1 VRPYDKEYRIGNG
14 LQGFSQL
21 CDVMVIALTGGVG
34 VDPVRIGSPSIS
46 GPAGI
51 PLVRDN
57 IRWFSRIR
65 LPMIS
70 PRGIRGRIYILID
83 GRLFPL
89 QAVDDFFQIG
99 QQ

>member
-1 VRPYDKEYRIGNG
+1 VRPYDKEYRIGKG

-21 CDVMVIALTGGVG
+21 CDVRVITLTGVVD
-34 VDPVRIGSPSIS
+34 VDPMWISSSLIS
-46 GPAGI
+46 GPTGI

-70 PRGIRGRIYILID
+70 PRGIRGRVYILIN

>member
-1 VRPYDKEYRIGNG
+1 V
-14 LQGFSQL
+14 
-21 CDVMVIALTGGVG
+21 VVIALTGVVN
-34 VDPVRIGSPSIS
+34 VDPVWTGFPLVS

-57 IRWFSRIR
+57 IRWFSRNH

-70 PRGIRGRIYILID
+70 PRGIRGRIYILND

-89 QAVDDFFQIG
+89 QAVDDFFQVS

>member
-1 VRPYDKEYRIGNG
+1 
-14 LQGFSQL
+14 
-21 CDVMVIALTGGVG
+21 MVIALTGVVD
-34 VDPVRIGSPSIS
+34 VDPVWMNSPLVS

-51 PLVRDN
+51 PLVRDD
-57 IRWFSRIR
+57 IWWFSRIH

-70 PRGIRGRIYILID
+70 PRGIRGRIQDLID
-83 GRLFPL
+83 RRLFPL

>member
-1 VRPYDKEYRIGNG
+1 
-14 LQGFSQL
+14 
-21 CDVMVIALTGGVG
+21 MVIALTGVVN
-34 VDPVRIGSPSIS
+34 VDPVWTGSPSIF
-46 GPAGI
+46 GPAGM

-70 PRGIRGRIYILID
+70 PRGIRGGIYILID

-89 QAVDDFFQIG
+89 QAVDDFFQVS

>member
-1 VRPYDKEYRIGNG
+1 LEREYKV
-14 LQGFSQL
+14 FSLL
-21 CDVMVIALTGGVG
+21 CDVMVITLTGGVD
-34 VDPVRIGSPSIS
+34 VDLVWIDSPLIS
-46 GPAGI
+46 GTAGI
-51 PLVRDN
+51 HLVRDN

-89 QAVDDFFQIG
+89 QAVDDFFQVG